1 MTRQDVRAKRVR
13 TSLAR
18 TEWLAGWAF
27 AAPGLVV
34 LLLVVAVPVVLAVL
48 LAFSSY
54 TFLHTRLSPFTG
66 LANIA
71 QNVHDPY
78 FWHSLWLTVEY
89 SVVTVSGEIV
99 LGMAIALLLNQRLR
113 FKGIYYAVLTIPMAM
128 SPVSVAL
135 IWHMLLQPN
144 VGIVNHVLGAIGFGQ
159 PDWLGSTALAFWT
172 VVLVDIWQQV
182 SFVVLILTAGLA
194 ALPAEPYEAA
204 EIDGASTLQRFFYL
218 TLPLIRPVAAV
229 AVIIQLIN
237 EFRAYDLF
245 YVLTKGGPGVSTD
258 VLSYF
263 IYRTAFL
270 GLNINE
276 AAAASFG
283 LLIVVLALTAT
294 FYLVISRRAE

>member
-1 MTRQDVRAKRVR
+1 MMSQTRPAARARMTLALRQR
-13 TSLAR
+13 
-18 TEWLAGWAF
+18 LAGWSF
-27 AAPGLVV
+27 AGPGLVV
-34 LLLVVAVPVVLAVL
+34 LLLVVAVPLVLAFL

-54 TFLHTRLSPFTG
+54 TFLHTRLPPFLG

-71 QNVHDPY
+71 ESVNNPY
-78 FWHSLWLTVEY
+78 FWHSMWLTVAY
-89 SVVTVSGEIV
+89 SVVTVAGEIL
-99 LGMAIALLLNQRLR
+99 LGMAIALLLNQELR
-113 FKGIYYAVLTIPMAM
+113 GKGIYYAILTVPMAM
-128 SPVSVAL
+128 APVSVAL

-144 VGIVNHVLGAIGFGQ
+144 VGIVNHVLGIIGLPQ
-159 PDWLGSTALAFWT
+159 PDWLGSIRLAFWS

-182 SFVVLILTAGLA
+182 SFVVLILTAGLS
-194 ALPAEPYEAA
+194 ALPVEPYEAA
-204 EIDGASTLQRFFYL
+204 AIDGASTPQRFFYL
-218 TLPLIRPVAAV
+218 TLPLIRPVATV

-276 AAAASFG
+276 AAASSFG
-283 LLIVVLALTAT
+283 LLIVVLALTVA
-294 FYLVISRRAE
+294 FYMIVIRRAD